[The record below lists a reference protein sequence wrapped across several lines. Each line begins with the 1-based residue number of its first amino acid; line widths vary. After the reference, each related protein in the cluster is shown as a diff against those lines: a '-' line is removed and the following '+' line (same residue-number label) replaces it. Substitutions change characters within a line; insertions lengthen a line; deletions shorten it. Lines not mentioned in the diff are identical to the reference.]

1 MVNYLYKSYAIFCNN
16 SNFLERTKINS
27 VFRHIIQ
34 RLTNIMVPF
43 WFNRTAN
50 NPQYRIDAT
59 QKTEGRIIASLTTFP
74 ARIDNIWIVIE
85 SILRQSQKPDM
96 LFLWLSK
103 EQFSSIDVLPKRL
116 QNLQTRG
123 LQIRLCDGDLCSHKK
138 YYYVLRDYPNDHLIT
153 FDDDLIYPTNTISSI
168 MEAAT
173 MYPDCVVGRYSNQV
187 GIDDSGNVRFI
198 RNKNRDVAFQP
209 SWSVFIGSG
218 GGTLFPA
225 GFLPEI
231 AKDKD
236 TFMSICRTADDV
248 WLNSMCRYS
257 GHRIVAIMNR
267 CPLLEI
273 INKNNSI
280 LASINYGEE
289 NYRQQ
294 MAVREYCIAN
304 GKDPFEPL
312 IAK

>member
-103 EQFSSIDVLPKRL
+103 E
-116 QNLQTRG
+116 
-123 LQIRLCDGDLCSHKK
+123 
-138 YYYVLRDYPNDHLIT
+138 
-153 FDDDLIYPTNTISSI
+153 
-168 MEAAT
+168 
-173 MYPDCVVGRYSNQV
+173 
-187 GIDDSGNVRFI
+187 
-198 RNKNRDVAFQP
+198 
-209 SWSVFIGSG
+209 
-218 GGTLFPA
+218 
-225 GFLPEI
+225 
-231 AKDKD
+231 
-236 TFMSICRTADDV
+236 
-248 WLNSMCRYS
+248 
-257 GHRIVAIMNR
+257 
-267 CPLLEI
+267 
-273 INKNNSI
+273 
-280 LASINYGEE
+280 
-289 NYRQQ
+289 
-294 MAVREYCIAN
+294 
-304 GKDPFEPL
+304 
-312 IAK
+312 

>member
-1 MVNYLYKSYAIFCNN
+1 
-16 SNFLERTKINS
+16 
-27 VFRHIIQ
+27 
-34 RLTNIMVPF
+34 MVPF

-123 LQIRLCDGDLCSHKK
+123 LQIRLCDGDLRSHKK

-187 GIDDSGNVRFI
+187 GIDDSGNVRLFSIKIVTSPFNHHGQFSLVAVEEHYFLLAFCLKLQRTKI
-198 RNKNRDVAFQP
+198 RLC
-209 SWSVFIGSG
+209 
-218 GGTLFPA
+218 LFV
-225 GFLPEI
+225 E
-231 AKDKD
+231 
-236 TFMSICRTADDV
+236 
-248 WLNSMCRYS
+248 
-257 GHRIVAIMNR
+257 
-267 CPLLEI
+267 
-273 INKNNSI
+273 
-280 LASINYGEE
+280 
-289 NYRQQ
+289 QQ
-294 MAVREYCIAN
+294 MMC
-304 GKDPFEPL
+304 G
-312 IAK
+312 